1 MSAVPVLT
9 PAEELTVVPKRHPG
23 RWLAAAVILIIVV
36 RMAISVLGNERFGWD
51 TVNTYLR
58 DVSIGSG
65 LMMTLGLT
73 VACMVVGVILGALL
87 AVVYAVASLAQLVVG
102 KLAFYFAI
110 RRSMK
115 ACFCALGVV
124 AHPRNSFGYCSG
136 SRLARNTNPAL
147 SLWLANYEA
156 DL

>member
-73 VACMVVGVILGALL
+73 VACMVVGVVLGALL
-87 AVVYAVASLAQLVVG
+87 AVMRLSANPVVSGAAWAYVA
-102 KLAFYFAI
+102 AFEA
-110 RRSMK
+110 RLS
-115 ACFCALGVV
+115 
-124 AHPRNSFGYCSG
+124 SSSCSSG
-136 SRLARNTNPAL
+136 TTSQPCIP
-147 SLWLANYEA
+147 
-156 DL
+156 